1 METTPG
7 FPLPRRAALRT
18 LVLCVCCGLL
28 LYVSLEPTPAPKLTH
43 SSWTILLFWPS
54 PSPSIVPVIHHPPL
68 PPPRPFN
75 DSKVALLIEDR
86 PVAHLAPLLLHMIS
100 VVPSDWR
107 FVFLGGAESVAFL
120 NRSRAV
126 RAQVGCGK
134 LDLRELPTAFS
145 AKGQEP
151 ISQTLTSLAFWR
163 WLGGADTWSW
173 EHPYVE
179 EEQGVEGRR
188 PQVEWVLLFQTDS
201 ILCANSQASLNDWL
215 HYDWVGAP
223 W

>member
-1 METTPG
+1 MT
-7 FPLPRRAALRT
+7 
-18 LVLCVCCGLL
+18 
-28 LYVSLEPTPAPKLTH
+28 
-43 SSWTILLFWPS
+43 
-54 PSPSIVPVIHHPPL
+54 HHPSPL

-107 FVFLGGAESVAFL
+107 FVFLGGAESVALL

-134 LDLRELPTAFS
+134 LDLRELPAAFS
-145 AKGQEP
+145 VKGQEP

-163 WLGGADTWSW
+163 WLGGRETWSW
-173 EHPYVE
+173 QDPYVE
-179 EEQGVEGRR
+179 EEDVGVSGAGRR
-188 PQVEWVLLFQTDS
+188 HQVEWVLLFQTDS

-215 HYDWVGAP
+215 QYDWVGAP